1 MIRSVDPLISLPATD
16 PARAFRFYTDVL
28 GLAPLYENRESG
40 CFIFGGSRY
49 REGAPT
55 IGIHKHDGTIAPPAQ
70 QGVWCWLD
78 VESVDDARQR
88 LERAG
93 VRFLGDVE
101 PYGPG
106 FQVAFLDSEG
116 NVVRLWQQ
124 IQEVRRGVDI
134 DVRPESVFR
143 ALTEPELIE
152 RWFASIDD
160 VQLDARVGGAVSFND
175 PLFGRVIGRVT
186 ALDAPRRL
194 AIEFAEN
201 WPTHLEFTVAPRGRG
216 SRLEVHQHGFD
227 PIRDRDFGIPGL
239 IENLDAALLVIQRL
253 VEVGAEAAIAGS
265 IVLDFVRDVRQGGVG
280 GKETVRAR
288 E

>member
-1 MIRSVDPLISLPATD
+1 VIRSVDPLISLPATD

-40 CFIFGGSRY
+40 FFIFGGSGY

-55 IGIHKHDGTIAPPAQ
+55 VGIHKHEGTIASPTQ

-78 VESVDDARQR
+78 VESIESSRDR
-88 LERAG
+88 LEHAG

-116 NVVRLWQQ
+116 NVLRLWQQ
-124 IQEVRRGVDI
+124 IQEVRRSVDI

-143 ALTEPELIE
+143 AITEPELIE

-160 VQLDARVGGAVSFND
+160 VRLDARVGGTVSFTD
-175 PLFGRVIGRVT
+175 PLFGRVTGRVT
-186 ALDAPRRL
+186 ALDAPHRL

-201 WPTHLEFTVAPRGRG
+201 WPTHLELTVTARGRG
-216 SRLEVHQHGFD
+216 SRLEVHQYGFD
-227 PIRDRDFGIPGL
+227 AIRDRDFGIPGL
-239 IENLDAALLVIQRL
+239 IEHLDVALSVLQRL
-253 VEVGAEAAIAGS
+253 AEVSAEAAIAGS
-265 IVLDFVRDVRQGGVG
+265 MVLDFVRDATGG
-280 GKETVRAR
+280 GKEAVPAR

>member
-16 PARAFRFYTDVL
+16 PARAFRFYTEVL
-28 GLAPLYENRESG
+28 GLTPLYENHATG
-40 CFIFGGSRY
+40 FFIFGGSGY

-55 IGIHKHDGTIAPPAQ
+55 VGVHKHEGTIAPPQQ

-78 VESVDDARQR
+78 VESIDTARGR

-93 VRFLGDVE
+93 VRFVGDVE

-106 FQVAFLDSEG
+106 FQVPFLDSEG
-116 NVVRLWQQ
+116 NVLRLWQQ
-124 IQEVRRGVDI
+124 IQEVRRAIDI

-160 VQLDARVGGAVSFND
+160 VQLDARVGGAVSFVD
-175 PLFGRVIGRVT
+175 PLFGRVTGRVT
-186 ALDAPRRL
+186 ALEAPRRL

-201 WPTHLEFTVAPRGRG
+201 WPAYLEFTVSPRGRG
-216 SRLEVHQHGFD
+216 SRLEVHQYGFD
-227 PIRDRDFGIPGL
+227 AIRDRDFGIPGL
-239 IENLDAALLVIQRL
+239 IEHLDAALAVLQRL
-253 VEVGAEAAIAGS
+253 AEIGTGAAVAGS
-265 IVLDFVRDVRQGGVG
+265 VVLDFVREVREGGG
-280 GKETVRAR
+280 REEAVRVR